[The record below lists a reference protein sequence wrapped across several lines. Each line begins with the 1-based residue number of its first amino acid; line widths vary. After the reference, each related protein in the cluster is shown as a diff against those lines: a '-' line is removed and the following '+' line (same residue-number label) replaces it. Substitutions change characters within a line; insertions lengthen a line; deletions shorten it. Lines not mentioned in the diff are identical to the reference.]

1 MDDEQSALDFFIGT
15 ISTDDNLSPE
25 DVEVFF
31 QEIHFLLS
39 QEKKKSMMGFGE
51 IYMELFV
58 NEVSIHVDNLFVL
71 IYSKFPDLPKILN
84 FALGSRILGRPSNL
98 NRFEPILVSSTTL
111 LTTERAFAIYLQN
124 ALIHFKNNVCLFPMF
139 SSSLVDRY
147 DVSRLGLLR
156 STTSQNCKGPL
167 LSVHFTQKARGPLLK
182 TGF

>member
-31 QEIHFLLS
+31 QEIL
-39 QEKKKSMMGFGE
+39 
-51 IYMELFV
+51 V
-58 NEVSIHVDNLFVL
+58 
-71 IYSKFPDLPKILN
+71 YSKFPDLPKILN
-84 FALGSRILGRPSNL
+84 LAMGSRILGRPSNL

-156 STTSQNCKGPL
+156 STTSQNCKGPF
-167 LSVHFTQKARGPLLK
+167 LSVHFTQKARGLLLK